1 MTFDGKKAPVSR
13 VKTRQGEHIR
23 ELRYRNLQGN
33 HLMRRLRTTD
43 EHQYWVMNRNRWLL
57 AKDLEA
63 GDRLMLPD
71 GEKAEIYETIR
82 YPVKAKVYNL
92 DVAGYETYFA
102 NGVLVYQDCG
112 GQTTDRVNEQ
122 LQAYLR
128 GRGLVSLSKGAIRDG
143 DESFVPIAHTHG
155 GTMSPPKE
163 REEKGGRP

>member
-23 ELRYRNLQGN
+23 ELRYRHLEGD

-112 GQTTDRVNEQ
+112 GQTTDRVNER

-128 GRGLVSLSKGAIRDG
+128 GRDLVTLSKGTIGDG
-143 DESFVPIAHTHG
+143 DGGFVPIAHPRG
-155 GTMSPPKE
+155 GTMTPPKE
-163 REEKGGRP
+163 PEEKGGRP